1 MAQLAKS
8 FHVRKRDRLNSSES
22 MRMSTRLRT
31 CPVGA
36 WSLVNMG
43 GEQTTHLHQ
52 IVTAVHDSD
61 AAHGEDAVVDPLDNS
76 ELIPE

>member
-1 MAQLAKS
+1 M
-8 FHVRKRDRLNSSES
+8 
-22 MRMSTRLRT
+22 
-31 CPVGA
+31 GA